1 MSFETFVAGRY
12 FRAKR
17 KQKFISVVTAISVF
31 GVTAGVAALI
41 VAMAINNGVQRDL
54 QEHLMGATS
63 DVLLREAEPGLGI
76 EDWQP
81 FMQELARTEH
91 VTDVAPALYAEVM
104 ITSPIR
110 SRGCVLKGVNV
121 ESELRVTDLL
131 RRLTAGSLDALQPEE
146 GFPGIVLGARLASY
160 IGADVGTVVSVVNP
174 QGEMTIMGPV
184 AGTKRFRVAAIFDSG
199 YFEYDN
205 AWALT
210 SLKSAQQ
217 ALSLADV
224 INALEFK
231 LDDHGAAEV
240 AASEIEAKA
249 GPKYAAMSWMERNR
263 TLFNALRVEKLV
275 TAVTIGL
282 IMMVAALNIL
292 ISLVMMVMEKNRDI
306 AILISMGAR
315 RRQIRKIFMAQ
326 GLLIGALG
334 TIGGLALGHLLC
346 WAGQTYHLFPL
357 DSEIYG
363 LSYVPFAPE
372 ALDGLGV
379 AVAAI
384 VLSYLTTI
392 YPATRAASIVPVE
405 VLRYE

>member
-1 MSFETFVAGRY
+1 
-12 FRAKR
+12 
-17 KQKFISVVTAISVF
+17 
-31 GVTAGVAALI
+31 
-41 VAMAINNGVQRDL
+41 
-54 QEHLMGATS
+54 
-63 DVLLREAEPGLGI
+63 
-76 EDWQP
+76 
-81 FMQELARTEH
+81 
-91 VTDVAPALYAEVM
+91 
-104 ITSPIR
+104 
-110 SRGCVLKGVNV
+110 
-121 ESELRVTDLL
+121 
-131 RRLTAGSLDALQPEE
+131 
-146 GFPGIVLGARLASY
+146 
-160 IGADVGTVVSVVNP
+160 
-174 QGEMTIMGPV
+174 
-184 AGTKRFRVAAIFDSG
+184 
-199 YFEYDN
+199 
-205 AWALT
+205 
-210 SLKSAQQ
+210 
-217 ALSLADV
+217 
-224 INALEFK
+224 
-231 LDDHGAAEV
+231 
-240 AASEIEAKA
+240 
-249 GPKYAAMSWMERNR
+249 
-263 TLFNALRVEKLV
+263 LFNALRVEKLV

-306 AILISMGAR
+306 AILISLGAR